1 MGSHIVKD
9 VLNVRLGKSL
19 NDRQVRIRWEDT
31 WETFDSMVIDRWK
44 KVKGIIEVKPESI
57 KVRWKDS
64 WGPLESLEDGP
75 LKELAMWL
83 LEDKY
88 SV

>member
-1 MGSHIVKD
+1 MKD
-9 VLNVRLGKSL
+9 VLNVRLGKFL

-31 WETFDSMVIDRWK
+31 WELLDLMDVERWM
-44 KVKGIIEVKPESI
+44 KVKRVIEGNPESI

-64 WGPLESLEDGP
+64 WVSLESLGDGPLED
-75 LKELAMWL
+75 KARRL
-83 LEDKY
+83 LEDRY